1 MSPLT
6 PVEDA
11 FFKCSNFEE
20 AEKLT
25 TSCINPEAMVG
36 VHNSQGIYI
45 KLSPS
50 SKAFIGYTESE
61 LINQS
66 PYDFFHPD
74 DFQKILKSHAE
85 VTVTKEV
92 SRVAYSFLKKDGSY
106 KQVATLS
113 KTLKDKN
120 AVEFILTFTF

>member
-1 MSPLT
+1 MSSLT
-6 PVEDA
+6 PVKDA

-25 TSCINPEAMVG
+25 SSCMNPDAMVG

-50 SKAFIGYTESE
+50 LMAFIGYTESE
-61 LINQS
+61 LIDQS
-66 PYDFFHPD
+66 PYDFFHTD
-74 DFQKILKSHAE
+74 DFQKILKAHAE

-92 SRVAYSFLKKDGSY
+92 SRVEYRLLKKDGSY
-106 KQVATLS
+106 KQVTTLS
-113 KTLKDKN
+113 KTLKDENTEK
-120 AVEFILTFTF
+120 FILTFTF

>member
-1 MSPLT
+1 MSSLT
-6 PVEDA
+6 PVKDA

-25 TSCINPEAMVG
+25 SSCVNPDAMVG
-36 VHNSQGIYI
+36 IHNSQGIYI

-50 SKAFIGYTESE
+50 LNPFIGYTKSE

-74 DFQKILKSHAE
+74 DFQKVLKSHAE

-92 SRVAYSFLKKDGSY
+92 SRVEYRLLKKDGSY
-106 KQVATLS
+106 KQVTTLS
-113 KTLKDKN
+113 KTLKDEN
-120 AVEFILTFTF
+120 TEEFILTFTF